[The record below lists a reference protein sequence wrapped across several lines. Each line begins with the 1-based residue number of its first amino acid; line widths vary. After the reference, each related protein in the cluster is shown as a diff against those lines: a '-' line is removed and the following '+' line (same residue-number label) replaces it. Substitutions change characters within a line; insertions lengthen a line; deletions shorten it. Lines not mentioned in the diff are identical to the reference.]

1 MDFYFTI
8 TLIFVFISELLPF
21 VSNAR
26 VNGILH
32 LFLKIL
38 RGLLR
43 NASPYEQEI
52 VANAEALSK
61 EIESE
66 IEKRKT
72 TANAEK

>member
-1 MDFYFTI
+1 M
-8 TLIFVFISELLPF
+8 IFVFISELLPF

-26 VNGILH
+26 VNGILY

-38 RGLLR
+38 QGFLR
-43 NASPYEQEI
+43 DALPCEQEI

-72 TANAEK
+72 TKSTAK